1 MEEVGMMTTRILL
14 ECALGVDCATDK
26 IEFWEDGKVTS
37 KSVAYSLRVTFQNL
51 INRIIEPH
59 IIFFPFLAKYYITR
73 FERDQARN
81 AKALRNFCEAIINK
95 RRSEIEANPELA
107 KSGDFMTILLVDGFF
122 KDRTERIIDEV
133 LTFFFAGSQTSSV
146 ATQNLIFALCKH
158 PQY

>member
-1 MEEVGMMTTRILL
+1 MMTTRILL

-95 RRSEIEANPELA
+95 RRAEIEANPELA